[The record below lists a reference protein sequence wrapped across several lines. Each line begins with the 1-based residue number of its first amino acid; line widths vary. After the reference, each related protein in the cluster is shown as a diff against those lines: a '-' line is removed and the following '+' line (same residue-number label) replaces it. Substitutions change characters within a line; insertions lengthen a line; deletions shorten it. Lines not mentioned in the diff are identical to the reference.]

1 MNVEGIDER
10 HLGASRQG
18 ADFLVFIYEGGDR
31 VHTSPSGERVNA
43 SWSVDSLLLT
53 DGDLPGVLGW
63 LRENLPVN
71 CCWSLGVVL
80 QPQHPTPESEVA
92 VSWVVGA
99 DVLNTS
105 PHHWSPEEKRLA
117 DDMLTRRHHV
127 SLA

>member
-1 MNVEGIDER
+1 MKVEGIDER
-10 HLGASRQG
+10 CLGQSRDG

-31 VHTSPSGERVNA
+31 VSTSPSGEQVNF

-53 DGDLPGVLGW
+53 DCDLPGALGW
-63 LRENLPVN
+63 LRVNLPVN

-80 QPQHPTPESEVA
+80 QPQQPTTDSELT

-99 DVLNTS
+99 DVLNLS
-105 PHHWSPEEKRLA
+105 PHTWSPEERRLA
-117 DDMLTRRHHV
+117 EEMLTRRHHV

>member
-63 LRENLPVN
+63 LREESAGELLLVPWCGPAAPAPDARVRGG
-71 CCWSLGVVL
+71 GVMGRGCRCA
-80 QPQHPTPESEVA
+80 E
-92 VSWVVGA
+92 
-99 DVLNTS
+99 
-105 PHHWSPEEKRLA
+105 
-117 DDMLTRRHHV
+117 HV
-127 SLA
+127 SSPLVT